1 MVKEERGILH
11 PTYNKR
17 IIFYIISDII
27 LFFVSL
33 IISFAIR
40 IGVNQ
45 LVDVINEIIII
56 FVILTILRILFFSL
70 CRLYTITWKY
80 YSIKDAITN
89 TIALFCAQIL
99 GTILIIFFLY
109 NRMETIIIPR
119 SVFFLDFF
127 ITLFFTVGLRSS
139 KRLFLLYFN
148 PGHTIEN
155 NVIIYGAG
163 DGGEQILRDMQKG
176 ASIYNPVA
184 IIDDDKSK
192 LHSRIHGV
200 LVQGDIHSIGRLSEK
215 YNARTVVIAIPS
227 MRKNRLQWV
236 YDYLTEKNIKDIKI
250 LPPIDEVLGEQ
261 ITVKNLKSLD
271 ITDLIGRE
279 IVDIDMGLLGNYL
292 ENKTILVTGAGGS
305 IGSELVNQIARFNV
319 DKIIALDI
327 DETELF
333 YLKNDMLEKHNKN
346 IITYLCDI
354 KDRDSLTDL
363 FDRYSIDII
372 YHAAALKHVPICE
385 EFPSEAVKTNILG
398 TYNILN
404 ECNNKVERFILISTD
419 KAVNPTSI
427 MGGTKRICEFMIQAF
442 SYNSKTKFTAVRF
455 GNVLGSRGS
464 VIPIFKNQ
472 IESGGPVTVT
482 HPEMRRYFM
491 TIPEAVLLVI
501 ESGGVA
507 RGGEIFILDM
517 GEPVYIKDIAERMIR
532 MYGLEPYEDI
542 DIIYSGKRPGEKLFE
557 ELLVAEE
564 GSSKTRFDKI
574 FKANTSDIPDKKTM
588 ESIIEEFRGLKS
600 YGDIIRLLKGNI
612 KTFNNEKN

>member
-17 IIFYIISDII
+17 VIFYIISDII
-27 LFFVSL
+27 LFFISIV
-33 IISFAIR
+33 ISFAIR

-45 LVDVINEIIII
+45 IMDVINEIIII
-56 FVILTILRILFFSL
+56 FVILTILRILFFSA

-80 YSIKDAITN
+80 YSMKDAITN

-99 GTILIIFFLY
+99 GTLLVIFFLY
-109 NRMETIIIPR
+109 NRMETIVIPR
-119 SVFFLDFF
+119 SVFFLDLF

-148 PGHTIEN
+148 TGQASEN

-192 LHSRIHGV
+192 IHSRIHGV
-200 LVQGDIHSIGRLSEK
+200 LVQGDIHSIGGLSEK
-215 YNARTVVIAIPS
+215 YNAKTVIIAIPS

-236 YDYLTEKNIKDIKI
+236 YDYLSDKNIKDIKI

-279 IVDIDMGLLGNYL
+279 IVDIDMELLGNYL

-305 IGSELVNQIARFNV
+305 IGSELVNQIARFNI
-319 DKIIALDI
+319 DKLIALDI

-333 YLKNDMLEKHNKN
+333 YLKNEMLDKHNKN
-346 IITYLCDI
+346 IITYLCDV
-354 KDRDSLTDL
+354 KDRDSLSDL
-363 FDRYSIDII
+363 FRRHSIDII

-385 EFPSEAVKTNILG
+385 EFPNEAVKTNIMG
-398 TYNILN
+398 TYNMLR
-404 ECNNKVERFILISTD
+404 ESDNKVERFILISTD

-442 SYNSKTKFTAVRF
+442 SDASRTKFTAVRF

-501 ESGGVA
+501 EAGGVA
-507 RGGEIFILDM
+507 IGGEIFILDM

-532 MYGLEPYEDI
+532 MYGLNPYEDI

-574 FKANTSDIPDKKTM
+574 FKANTSDIPDKKAI
-588 ESIIEEFRGLKS
+588 ESIIGEFRDLKS